1 MTATV
6 AAAANPAAVAAV
18 TVVIV
23 ATVLIGAVGQRWART
38 SSDLLVASRA
48 IRPRLNA
55 LAICGEYLSAGTYL
69 GLASLVLVFGVDML
83 WYPVGFTMGYVLVL
97 AFVAAPLRR
106 FGAYTIPDFA
116 AGRLE
121 APRIRKLAGV
131 FVLLICWLY
140 VVPQMKGAGVVLRSI
155 TGAPYWVGVVV
166 VGTVITANVALGGM
180 RSITYVQAFHYG
192 VKAVAISVPA
202 IILIGSER
210 AVAAPGP
217 LRFAAA
223 TVVVVDAPTD
233 VRVDEPTRVIADG
246 TIDGRLS
253 HGPITLD
260 MGTHQIA
267 GSTSLSFAVGAAVPT
282 RADLPLT
289 SGERWY
295 RPVQRSD
302 PSTPH
307 PTYFVYSL
315 IVATF
320 LGTMGLPHIVVRFY
334 TNPDGGAARRTT
346 LAVLALL
353 GAYYIFPPLYGVLG
367 RAYAPDLLATGQ
379 TDALVLTLPSR
390 LFGGTAADLLVAV
403 LACGAFAAFIS
414 TASGLLVTIAGSLSH
429 DLVDGRPTGFR
440 IAAVIG
446 GLVSITLGLI
456 VRPFGINVLVGW
468 AFAIAASA
476 FCPVVLLGVWW
487 RRLTSVGVVAGM
499 VVGGGLAAAAVVT
512 TMVDPA
518 LSDWPKALLAQPAA
532 WTVPIAFAVTIVVS
546 LGTPHRV
553 PATTTSMMLSMHVPE
568 SLGVGRPLRP

>member
-1 MTATV
+1 MMTTV
-6 AAAANPAAVAAV
+6 LAAANPAAVAAV

-69 GLASLVLVFGVDML
+69 GLASLVLVFGADML

-116 AGRLE
+116 AGRLD

-131 FVLLICWLY
+131 FVLIICWLY

-202 IILIGSER
+202 LILIAAWQFGSAR

-223 TVVVVDAPTD
+223 TVVAVDAPTD
-233 VRVDEPTRVIADG
+233 VRVHEPTRMTADG
-246 TIDGRLS
+246 TIDGRPAQ
-253 HGPITLD
+253 GPTTLD
-260 MGTHQIA
+260 IGTHRIG
-267 GSTSLSFAVGAAVPT
+267 GSTSLTFAVGAAVPT
-282 RADLPLT
+282 RADLPPT

-295 RPVQRSD
+295 RPMQRSD

-334 TNPDGGAARRTT
+334 TNPDGGAARKTI

-446 GLVSITLGLI
+446 GLVAIALGLI
-456 VRPFGINVLVGW
+456 VHPFGINVLVGW

-512 TMVDPA
+512 TMFDPA
-518 LSDWPKALLAQPAA
+518 LSGWPKALLAQPAA

-546 LGTPHRV
+546 LRTPHRV
-553 PATTTSMMLSMHVPE
+553 RRRLP
-568 SLGVGRPLRP
+568 R